1 MSKIYKTKLT
11 LTDISNE
18 YLPDALQDDDEMFR
32 LKTIIQQLSPSD
44 RNILLLYSEEESL
57 RHAAKKLGGSS
68 GTRYLKIL
76 EIRDLIKKKLKNDC

>member
-57 RHAAKKLGGSS
+57 RHAAKKLGVSS
-68 GTRYLKIL
+68 GTLYLKIL